1 MRAGSLDQIITF
13 ERKTVPER
21 QDSFGAAIEEWLPRF
36 VNIRAS
42 FEALG
47 SSEFPTFEKRFS
59 ETTARFRLRYIA
71 GIDSNLDRIRWI
83 QDRSTSPIII
93 TTWDIYPPL
102 SVRGKALREMLIE
115 VREQVE
121 EREIG

>member
-1 MRAGSLDQIITF
+1 MRAGSLDQIITI

-21 QDSFGAAIEEWLPRF
+21 QDSFGAAIEVWLPRF

-102 SVRGKALREMLIE
+102 PVKGKALRETLIE

>member
-1 MRAGSLDQIITF
+1 MRAGSLDQIITI

-102 SVRGKALREMLIE
+102 PVKGKALRETLIE